1 MTPAGMSAQVMSV
14 QVMLIVLLAAFLHA
28 SWNAVVKSSRDK
40 FLDIVLVTAGSAL
53 LSAIALPFLPLPA
66 SASWAYVAASVVIHI
81 GYFALVA
88 AAYRAGDM
96 SFAYPLMRGTAPLLV
111 TIASGPLIGE
121 YLSPG
126 AWSGVLMICVGV
138 LGMTLVHGKPGSGIS
153 GGGISGGGK
162 PSGAGMGAALPAMA
176 NAVVIA
182 VYTVVDGVGV
192 RLSGHAA
199 AYTMWVFLLTALPL
213 VVWAGLRR
221 RAGLT
226 AHFRSRWHFGLLG
239 GACTLAAYVLSL
251 WAMTQ
256 APVALVAAL
265 RETSILFGSV
275 LSALVLKERFGWTR
289 HAAAAA
295 VVSGAIILKLA

>member
-1 MTPAGMSAQVMSV
+1 MTPAGMSV

-53 LSAIALPFLPLPA
+53 LSAITLPFLPVPA
-66 SASWAYVAASVVIHI
+66 PASWAYVGASVVIHV

-111 TIASGPLIGE
+111 TVASGPLIGE
-121 YLSPG
+121 YLSLG
-126 AWSGVLMICVGV
+126 AWSGVLMICAGV
-138 LGMTLVHGKPGSGIS
+138 LGMTLVHGRPGDV
-153 GGGISGGGK
+153 
-162 PSGAGMGAALPAMA
+162 GASAALPAMT
-176 NAVVIA
+176 NALVIA
-182 VYTVVDGVGV
+182 VYTVVDGAGV

-213 VVWAGLRR
+213 TAWAGLRR
-221 RAGLT
+221 RAELA
-226 AHFRSRWHFGLLG
+226 AHFHSRWRFGLLG
-239 GACTLAAYVLSL
+239 GVCTLAAYALSL

-265 RETSILFGSV
+265 RETSILFGSA

-289 HAAAAA
+289 HAAAVA
-295 VVSGAIILKLA
+295 VVSGAVILKLA

>member
-1 MTPAGMSAQVMSV
+1 MTPAGMSI
-14 QVMLIVLLAAFLHA
+14 QVMLLVLLGAFLHA

-40 FLDIVLVTAGSAL
+40 FLDIVLVTGGSAL
-53 LSAIALPFLPLPA
+53 LSGLIMPFLPVPAPA
-66 SASWAYVAASVVIHI
+66 SWVYAAASVVIHI

-111 TIASGPLIGE
+111 TVASGPLIGE
-121 YLSPG
+121 YLSLG
-126 AWSGVLMICVGV
+126 AWTGVLLISAGV
-138 LGMTLVHGKPGSGIS
+138 LGMTMVHRVPGADGSGA
-153 GGGISGGGK
+153 
-162 PSGAGMGAALPAMA
+162 AGMRAALPALA
-176 NAVVIA
+176 NAMVIA
-182 VYTVVDGVGV
+182 AYTIIDGAGV

-199 AYTMWVFLLTALPL
+199 AYTMWVFLVTALPL
-213 VVWAGLRR
+213 VAWAALRR
-221 RAGLT
+221 GSDLV
-226 AHFRSRWHFGLLG
+226 AHLRDRWHFALIG
-239 GACTLAAYVLSL
+239 GACTLGAYVLTL

-265 RETSILFGSV
+265 RETSILFGTA

-289 HAAAAA
+289 HAAAAI

>member
-1 MTPAGMSAQVMSV
+1 MSI
-14 QVMLIVLLAAFLHA
+14 QVMLLVLLGAFLHA

-40 FLDIVLVTAGSAL
+40 FLDIVLVTGGSAL
-53 LSAIALPFLPLPA
+53 LSAFILPFLPVPA
-66 SASWAYVAASVVIHI
+66 PASWAYAAASVVIHI

-121 YLSPG
+121 YLSLG
-126 AWSGVLMICVGV
+126 AWTGVLLISAGV
-138 LGMTLVHGKPGSGIS
+138 LGMTVVHREPGADGTSA
-153 GGGISGGGK
+153 GGTSA
-162 PSGAGMGAALPAMA
+162 AGMRAASPALA
-176 NAVVIA
+176 NAMVIA
-182 VYTVVDGVGV
+182 VYTVIDGAGV

-199 AYTMWVFLLTALPL
+199 AYTMWVFMLTALPL
-213 VVWAGLRR
+213 VAWAALRR
-221 RAGLT
+221 GSDLA
-226 AHFRSRWHFGLLG
+226 AHLRDRWHFALIG
-239 GACTLAAYVLSL
+239 GACTLGAYVLAL

-265 RETSILFGSV
+265 RETSILFGTA

-289 HAAAAA
+289 HAAAAV
-295 VVSGAIILKLA
+295 VVSGAVILKLA

>member
-88 AAYRAGDM
+88 VAYRAGDM

-121 YLSPG
+121 YLSLG
-126 AWSGVLMICVGV
+126 AWAGVLLISAGV
-138 LGMTLVHGKPGSGIS
+138 FGMTLVHRAP
-153 GGGISGGGK
+153 
-162 PSGAGMGAALPAMA
+162 GAAGLRAVSPALA

-182 VYTVVDGVGV
+182 AYTIVDGAGV
-192 RLSGHAA
+192 RLSGQAA
-199 AYTMWVFLLTALPL
+199 AYTMWVFLGTALPL
-213 VVWAGLRR
+213 VAWAWLRR
-221 RAGLT
+221 RDDLA
-226 AHFRSRWHFGLLG
+226 AHFRSRWHFGLIG
-239 GACTLAAYVLSL
+239 GACTLGAYVLAL

-265 RETSILFGSV
+265 RETSILFGTAI
-275 LSALVLKERFGWTR
+275 SALVLKERFGWTR
-289 HAAAAA
+289 HAAAAV
-295 VVSGAIILKLA
+295 VVSGAIILKLS

>member
-1 MTPAGMSAQVMSV
+1 MSV

-53 LSAIALPFLPLPA
+53 LSAVALPFLPLPA

-81 GYFALVA
+81 GYFGLVA

-126 AWSGVLMICVGV
+126 AWSGVLMICAGV
-138 LGMTLVHGKPGSGIS
+138 LGMTLVHGKPG
-153 GGGISGGGK
+153 GGISGGGK
-162 PSGAGMGAALPAMA
+162 PGGAGMRAALPAMA

-182 VYTVVDGVGV
+182 VYTVVDGAGV

-213 VVWAGLRR
+213 VVWAGVRR

-265 RETSILFGSV
+265 RETSILFGSA

-289 HAAAAA
+289 HAAAAV

>member
-1 MTPAGMSAQVMSV
+1 
-14 QVMLIVLLAAFLHA
+14 MLIVLLAAFLHA

-53 LSAIALPFLPLPA
+53 LSAIALPFLPVPA
-66 SASWAYVAASVVIHI
+66 TASWAYVAASVVIHV

-111 TIASGPLIGE
+111 TVASGPLIGE
-121 YLSPG
+121 YLSLG
-126 AWSGVLMICVGV
+126 AWSGVLMICAGV
-138 LGMTLVHGKPGSGIS
+138 LGMTLVHGRPGDT
-153 GGGISGGGK
+153 
-162 PSGAGMGAALPAMA
+162 GASAALPAMT
-176 NAVVIA
+176 NALVIA
-182 VYTVVDGVGV
+182 VYTVVDGAGV

-213 VVWAGLRR
+213 IAWAGLRR
-221 RAGLT
+221 RAELAT
-226 AHFRSRWHFGLLG
+226 HFRSRWHFGLFG
-239 GACTLAAYVLSL
+239 GACTLAAYALSL

-265 RETSILFGSV
+265 RETSILFGSA
-275 LSALVLKERFGWTR
+275 LSAVVLKERFGWTR
-289 HAAAAA
+289 HAAAVA
-295 VVSGAIILKLA
+295 VVSGAVILKLA

>member
-1 MTPAGMSAQVMSV
+1 MSV

-53 LSAIALPFLPLPA
+53 LSAVALPFLPLPA

-81 GYFALVA
+81 GYFGLVA

-126 AWSGVLMICVGV
+126 AWSGVLMICAGV

-153 GGGISGGGK
+153 GGGIPGGGK
-162 PSGAGMGAALPAMA
+162 PGGAGMRAALPAMA

-182 VYTVVDGVGV
+182 VYTLVDGAGV

-213 VVWAGLRR
+213 VVWAGVRR

-265 RETSILFGSV
+265 RETSILFGSA

>member
-1 MTPAGMSAQVMSV
+1 MSI
-14 QVMLIVLLAAFLHA
+14 QVMLLVLLGAFLHA

-40 FLDIVLVTAGSAL
+40 FLDIALVTGGAAL
-53 LSAIALPFLPLPA
+53 LSALILPFLPVPAPA
-66 SASWAYVAASVVIHI
+66 SWVYAAASVVIHI

-121 YLSPG
+121 YLGLG
-126 AWSGVLMICVGV
+126 AWTGVLLISAGV
-138 LGMTLVHGKPGSGIS
+138 LGMTVVHRAPGT
-153 GGGISGGGK
+153 GG
-162 PSGAGMGAALPAMA
+162 MRAASPALA
-176 NAVVIA
+176 NAMVIA
-182 VYTVVDGVGV
+182 AYTVIDGAGV

-199 AYTMWVFLLTALPL
+199 AYTMWVFLATALPL
-213 VVWAGLRR
+213 VAWAALRR
-221 RAGLT
+221 GSDLA
-226 AHFRSRWHFGLLG
+226 AHLRDRWHFALIG
-239 GACTLAAYVLSL
+239 GACTLGAYVLTL

-265 RETSILFGSV
+265 RETSILFGTA

-289 HAAAAA
+289 HAAAA
-295 VVSGAIILKLA
+295 VMVSGAIILKLA

>member
-1 MTPAGMSAQVMSV
+1 MSI
-14 QVMLIVLLAAFLHA
+14 QVMLLVLLGAFLHA

-40 FLDIVLVTAGSAL
+40 FLDIVLVTGGSAL
-53 LSAIALPFLPLPA
+53 LSAFILPFLPMPA
-66 SASWAYVAASVVIHI
+66 PASWAYAAASVVIHI
-81 GYFALVA
+81 GYFVLVA

-111 TIASGPLIGE
+111 TVASGPLIGE
-121 YLSPG
+121 YLSLG
-126 AWSGVLMICVGV
+126 AWTGVLLISAGV
-138 LGMTLVHGKPGSGIS
+138 LGMTLVHRAP
-153 GGGISGGGK
+153 
-162 PSGAGMGAALPAMA
+162 GAAGIRAASPALA

-182 VYTVVDGVGV
+182 AYTVVDGAGV

-199 AYTMWVFLLTALPL
+199 AYTMWVFLATALPL
-213 VVWAGLRR
+213 VAWAGMSRR
-221 RAGLT
+221 DDLT
-226 AHFRSRWHFGLLG
+226 VHFRSRWHFGMIG
-239 GACTLAAYVLSL
+239 GACTLGAYVLAL

-265 RETSILFGSV
+265 RETSILFGTA

-295 VVSGAIILKLA
+295 VVSGAVILKLA

>member
-1 MTPAGMSAQVMSV
+1 M
-14 QVMLIVLLAAFLHA
+14 
-28 SWNAVVKSSRDK
+28 VKSSRDK
-40 FLDIVLVTAGSAL
+40 FLDIVLVTGGSAL
-53 LSAIALPFLPLPA
+53 LSAFILPFLPMPA
-66 SASWAYVAASVVIHI
+66 PASWAYAAASVVIHI

-111 TIASGPLIGE
+111 TVASGPLIGE
-121 YLSPG
+121 YLSLG
-126 AWSGVLMICVGV
+126 AWTGVLLISAGV
-138 LGMTLVHGKPGSGIS
+138 LGMTLVHRAP
-153 GGGISGGGK
+153 
-162 PSGAGMGAALPAMA
+162 GAAGIRAASPALA

-182 VYTVVDGVGV
+182 AYTVVDGAGV

-199 AYTMWVFLLTALPL
+199 AYTMWVFLATALPL
-213 VVWAGLRR
+213 VAWAGMRR
-221 RAGLT
+221 RDDLT
-226 AHFRSRWHFGLLG
+226 VHFRSRWHFGMIG
-239 GACTLAAYVLSL
+239 GACTLGAYVLAL

-265 RETSILFGSV
+265 RETSILFGTA

-295 VVSGAIILKLA
+295 VVSGAVILKLA

>member
-1 MTPAGMSAQVMSV
+1 MTPAGMSV

-53 LSAIALPFLPLPA
+53 LSAVALPFLPLPA

-81 GYFALVA
+81 GYFGLVA

-126 AWSGVLMICVGV
+126 AWSGVLMICAGV
-138 LGMTLVHGKPGSGIS
+138 LGMTLVHGKPGGA
-153 GGGISGGGK
+153 K
-162 PSGAGMGAALPAMA
+162 PSGAGVRVALPAMA

-182 VYTVVDGVGV
+182 VYTLVDGAGV

-213 VVWAGLRR
+213 VVWAGVRR

-265 RETSILFGSV
+265 RETSILFGSA

-289 HAAAAA
+289 HAAAVA
-295 VVSGAIILKLA
+295 VVSGAVILKLA